1 MRKII
6 EYLIE
11 TALIRLNVVHSMFSA
26 VAHNTSPKTVIILNY
41 SIFFWGCG
49 LLIILIWGTVCSVQ
63 VHVTFILTHH
73 NAFET
78 LPVLPDD
85 DYKKIRST
93 YVCPMTVAQ
102 NFRMGKYMYT

>member
-11 TALIRLNVVHSMFSA
+11 TALIRLNVAHSMFSA

-49 LLIILIWGTVCSVQ
+49 LLIILI
-63 VHVTFILTHH
+63 
-73 NAFET
+73 
-78 LPVLPDD
+78 
-85 DYKKIRST
+85 
-93 YVCPMTVAQ
+93 
-102 NFRMGKYMYT
+102 